1 MEVHLSHEDPDDR
14 IPDSEALLAST
25 LALMTAHAHAGGS
38 PSDRG
43 GRLAEK
49 IAASLSMLSEHPGL
63 SPHFRIAL
71 FALMGHWEDLVGH
84 RPREPHRE
92 WPFTH
97 AAWRAPM
104 Q

>member
-1 MEVHLSHEDPDDR
+1 MEVHPSHADPHDR
-14 IPDSEALLAST
+14 VPDSEALLANT

-38 PSDRG
+38 SSDQG
-43 GRLAEK
+43 VRLAEK
-49 IAASLSMLSEHPGL
+49 IAASLSLLSEHPVL

-71 FALMGHWEDLVGH
+71 FALMGHWEDLVGQ
-84 RPREPHRE
+84 RPRASHPE